1 MRKIIN
7 NWFSITS
14 IIFFILFIIRLRS
27 YYNVYKTLKFYQ
39 NEINRLKEENKI
51 LAGKIEKIK
60 NDPFYVEKILREE
73 YGMIK
78 KGEFIIKIRD

>member
-14 IIFFILFIIRLRS
+14 IIFFVLFIIRLKS
-27 YYNVYKTLKFYQ
+27 YYNVYKTFKFYQ
-39 NEINRLKEENKI
+39 NEVNRLKEENEI
-51 LAGKIEKIK
+51 IAGKIEKIK
-60 NDPFYVEKILREE
+60 NDPYYVEKILREE

-78 KGEFIIKIRD
+78 NGEFIIKIED